1 MTPGGITVIR
11 NDAAVQPLQI
21 GSNWQIT
28 DLKELSENALSKK
41 ELIEFQLNEIN
52 SIDPKV
58 DEDIELSKQFKRLN
72 NVDELISTLKNLN
85 QSLTE
90 NEHSIYRQIS
100 SAIFDLDKI
109 SNYDDSIKSYSLTKR
124 YETSGFF

>member
-1 MTPGGITVIR
+1 MI
-11 NDAAVQPLQI
+11 DQ
-21 GSNWQIT
+21 QIT

-85 QSLTE
+85 QSLMV
-90 NEHSIYRQIS
+90 RVLCQ
-100 SAIFDLDKI
+100 LKQ
-109 SNYDDSIKSYSLTKR
+109 KR
-124 YETSGFF
+124 K